1 MRTKVILLSIPLL
14 LGSGFASNWKADA
27 SKAKVEFSVKGPF
40 GTVHGN
46 FTGLKASIQF
56 DVKDPAAGS
65 ITASI
70 DAKTVSSGVGMR
82 NHHLRDEQ
90 QWLNT
95 DKYPTISFKSS
106 KIRKSANGFVA
117 SGDLTLKGTTKPV
130 EIPFTFSPSGKS
142 GVFKGQFSIRRED
155 YQCGKD
161 GGSVGDNITLN
172 LEVPVSQ

>member
-1 MRTKVILLSIPLL
+1 MKAKIILLFLPLVF
-14 LGSGFASNWKADA
+14 GSAFGVNWKADA
-27 SKAKVEFSVKGPF
+27 AKAKVEFSVKGPF

-56 DVKDPAAGS
+56 DEKDPAAGS

-82 NHHLRDEQ
+82 NHHLRDEE

-95 DKYPTISFKSS
+95 NKYPTISYKSS

-117 SGDLTLKGTTKPV
+117 SGELTLKGITKPV
-130 EIPFTFSPSGKS
+130 EIPFTFSPSGKN

-161 GGSVGDNITLN
+161 GGSVGDDITLN